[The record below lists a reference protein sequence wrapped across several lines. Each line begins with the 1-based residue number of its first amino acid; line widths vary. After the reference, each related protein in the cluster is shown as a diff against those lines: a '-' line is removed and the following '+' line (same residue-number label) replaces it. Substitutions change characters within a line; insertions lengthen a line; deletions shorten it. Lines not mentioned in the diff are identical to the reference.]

1 MFSLETEMHARYVCD
16 MSSVQHS
23 ALRGFVR
30 APLLYVLY
38 EWGCVWERV
47 KNCECDF
54 VPFFSCL
61 SLIFSGSNASAAFL
75 TLMHLY
81 GALH

>member
-38 EWGCVWERV
+38 E
-47 KNCECDF
+47 
-54 VPFFSCL
+54 
-61 SLIFSGSNASAAFL
+61 
-75 TLMHLY
+75 
-81 GALH
+81 